1 MLSFWA
7 LLEGAKAPSTSKSRT
22 QISSPINFNH
32 VLHVGFNAETGE
44 FEGLPKEWEQQ
55 LQNSNISKK
64 ERQENP
70 ETIIAVSFKRLFRF
84 LMVLWNGALIA
95 RERYMKSTNLK
106 LRLVHGIDVDTIF
119 QLLKFYDEH
128 TDEKQNRDD
137 NKILQPSSN
146 GADLG
151 SKSSSQSI
159 PTTPSP
165 RPPAPEPKRKM
176 TPAQDVKVIEGMSCS
191 LGHFWIR
198 PNLDVF

>member
-1 MLSFWA
+1 M
-7 LLEGAKAPSTSKSRT
+7 
-22 QISSPINFNH
+22 
-32 VLHVGFNAETGE
+32 
-44 FEGLPKEWEQQ
+44 
-55 LQNSNISKK
+55 
-64 ERQENP
+64 
-70 ETIIAVSFKRLFRF
+70 
-84 LMVLWNGALIA
+84 
-95 RERYMKSTNLK
+95 
-106 LRLVHGIDVDTIF
+106 
-119 QLLKFYDEH
+119 KFYDEH